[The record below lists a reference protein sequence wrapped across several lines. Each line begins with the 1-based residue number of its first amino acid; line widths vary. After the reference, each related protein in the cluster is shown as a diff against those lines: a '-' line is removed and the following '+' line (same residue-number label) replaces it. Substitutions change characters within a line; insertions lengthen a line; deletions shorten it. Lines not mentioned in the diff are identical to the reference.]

1 MKEDKENTRPKEKK
15 VEIKCEDGEK
25 TEKCKEKKEAM
36 TKIVIRR
43 LPPSLTKEELEEQLQ
58 PLPEV
63 DYMEFFS
70 NDTSLF
76 PHLFA
81 RAYISF
87 KNQEDIV
94 LFRDRFDGYVF
105 IDNRGQEYPA
115 IVEFA
120 PFQKTAKKRSKKKDS
135 KTGTIAEDPD
145 YKRFLEY
152 YNGDEE
158 KLTST
163 PETLLEEIEARS
175 KELEGKRTTPLLDFL
190 KNKQRMR
197 EEKKEERRR
206 RELERKRLR
215 DEERRKWREEER
227 RKRKEAEKM
236 KRLEKPLENKDK
248 DKDQIKEEPKI
259 KLLKKPDKSDDG
271 DYEKPKEKF
280 KKPEKP
286 HREDRSSGSTDHKRR
301 QNFENKE
308 DRERKGN
315 GDGRKE
321 FRERDVDRGREREKE
336 RERRLR
342 EKERIQRQ
350 DEERRRRREHQDGEN
365 TSRKREEEIKKQK
378 ALEKRRS
385 ENSADSPHSEKV
397 EKPARENKKEES
409 SKRERVRNKDR
420 PAIQLYQPGARS
432 RNRTAGGGGGAESS
446 SADRKPD
453 VDGESHFKRG
463 HLPSLL
469 HGGPLL
475 KVAYVTSSFLF
486 DHRHS
491 GERIVEKMS
500 SHKTFRIKRF
510 LAKKQKQNRPIPQ
523 WIRMKTGNKI
533 RYNSKRRHWRRTKL
547 GL

>member
-1 MKEDKENTRPKEKK
+1 MKEDKENTRPKDKR

-43 LPPSLTKEELEEQLQ
+43 LPPSLSKEELEEQLQ

-105 IDNRGQEYPA
+105 IDSRGQEYPA

-120 PFQKTAKKRSKKKDS
+120 PFQKTAKKRNKKKDS
-135 KTGTIAEDPD
+135 KCGTIAEDPD

-152 YNGDEE
+152 YNGDGE

-175 KELEGKRTTPLLDFL
+175 KELEAKRTTPLLDFL
-190 KNKQRMR
+190 KNKQRLR

-248 DKDQIKEEPKI
+248 DQTKEEPKI

-271 DYEKPKEKF
+271 DSEKPKEKF
-280 KKPEKP
+280 KRPEKP
-286 HREDRSSGSTDHKRR
+286 HREDRASGGADHRR
-301 QNFENKE
+301 RPNFENKE
-308 DRERKGN
+308 ERERKGN
-315 GDGRKE
+315 EDGRKE
-321 FRERDVDRGREREKE
+321 FRERDLDREKE

-342 EKERIQRQ
+342 EKERIRRQ
-350 DEERRRRREHQDGEN
+350 DEERRRRREQQDGEN
-365 TSRKREEEIKKQK
+365 TSRKREEESRKEK
-378 ALEKRRS
+378 AMEKRRS
-385 ENSADSPHSEKV
+385 ENSADADKM

-432 RNRTAGGGGGAESS
+432 RNRTTRGGADSGS
-446 SADRKPD
+446 TDRKPNSD
-453 VDGESHFKRG
+453 NKKGADRGE
-463 HLPSLL
+463 
-469 HGGPLL
+469 
-475 KVAYVTSSFLF
+475 
-486 DHRHS
+486 D
-491 GERIVEKMS
+491 
-500 SHKTFRIKRF
+500 
-510 LAKKQKQNRPIPQ
+510 
-523 WIRMKTGNKI
+523 
-533 RYNSKRRHWRRTKL
+533 
-547 GL
+547 

>member
-1 MKEDKENTRPKEKK
+1 MKEDKENTRPKDKR

-43 LPPSLTKEELEEQLQ
+43 LPPSLSKEELEEQLQ

-120 PFQKTAKKRSKKKDS
+120 PFQKTAKKRNKKKDS
-135 KTGTIAEDPD
+135 KCGTIAEDPD

-152 YNGDEE
+152 YNGDGE

-175 KELEGKRTTPLLDFL
+175 KELEAKRTTPLLDFL
-190 KNKQRMR
+190 KNKQRLR

-248 DKDQIKEEPKI
+248 DQTKEEPKI
-259 KLLKKPDKSDDG
+259 KVCVAEFQSRNWCYQTSLVQTAATKTGSGCFFLLG
-271 DYEKPKEKF
+271 
-280 KKPEKP
+280 
-286 HREDRSSGSTDHKRR
+286 R
-301 QNFENKE
+301 
-308 DRERKGN
+308 GN
-315 GDGRKE
+315 EDGRKE
-321 FRERDVDRGREREKE
+321 FRERDLDREKE

-342 EKERIQRQ
+342 EKERIRRQ
-350 DEERRRRREHQDGEN
+350 DEERRRRREQQDGEN
-365 TSRKREEEIKKQK
+365 TSRKREEESRKEK
-378 ALEKRRS
+378 AMEKRRS
-385 ENSADSPHSEKV
+385 ENSADADKM

-409 SKRERVRNKDR
+409 SKRERLRNKDR

-432 RNRTAGGGGGAESS
+432 RNRTTRGGADSG

-453 VDGESHFKRG
+453 SDNKKGADRGE
-463 HLPSLL
+463 
-469 HGGPLL
+469 
-475 KVAYVTSSFLF
+475 
-486 DHRHS
+486 D
-491 GERIVEKMS
+491 
-500 SHKTFRIKRF
+500 
-510 LAKKQKQNRPIPQ
+510 
-523 WIRMKTGNKI
+523 
-533 RYNSKRRHWRRTKL
+533 
-547 GL
+547 

>member
-1 MKEDKENTRPKEKK
+1 M
-15 VEIKCEDGEK
+15 EIKCEDGEK

-135 KTGTIAEDPD
+135 KCGTIAEDPD

-175 KELEGKRTTPLLDFL
+175 KELEAKKTTPLLDFL
-190 KNKQRMR
+190 KNKQRLR

-236 KRLEKPLENKDK
+236 KRLEKPSENKDK
-248 DKDQIKEEPKI
+248 DPMKEEPKI

-271 DYEKPKEKF
+271 DPEKPKEKF

-286 HREDRSSGSTDHKRR
+286 HREDRPSGSADHRR
-301 QNFENKE
+301 RHNFENKE
-308 DRERKGN
+308 ERERKGN
-315 GDGRKE
+315 EDGRKE
-321 FRERDVDRGREREKE
+321 FRERDVDREREKE
-336 RERRLR
+336 RERRQR
-342 EKERIQRQ
+342 EKERLRRQ
-350 DEERRRRREHQDGEN
+350 DEERRRRREQHDGEN
-365 TSRKREEEIKKQK
+365 TSRKREEEMRKER
-378 ALEKRRS
+378 ALEKRRN
-385 ENSADSPHSEKV
+385 ENSANCPASEKL
-397 EKPARENKKEES
+397 EKPARESKKEES

-432 RNRTAGGGGGAESS
+432 RNRPTGGGGGGGAESS
-446 SADRKPD
+446 SADRKAD
-453 VDGESHFKRG
+453 ADDKKAADRG
-463 HLPSLL
+463 
-469 HGGPLL
+469 
-475 KVAYVTSSFLF
+475 
-486 DHRHS
+486 DD
-491 GERIVEKMS
+491 
-500 SHKTFRIKRF
+500 
-510 LAKKQKQNRPIPQ
+510 
-523 WIRMKTGNKI
+523 
-533 RYNSKRRHWRRTKL
+533 
-547 GL
+547 